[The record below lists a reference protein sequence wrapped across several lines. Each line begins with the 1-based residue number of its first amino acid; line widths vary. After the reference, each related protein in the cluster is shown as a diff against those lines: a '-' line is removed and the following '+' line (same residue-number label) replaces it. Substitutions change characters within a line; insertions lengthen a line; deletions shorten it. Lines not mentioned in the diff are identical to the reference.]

1 MTSWRSGHPSPVAD
15 GEVLALSQD
24 MTISR
29 DEFLRSLPAAIGH
42 AAFRI
47 DSGAIRPLDS
57 RHNWRIAI
65 APLADLRIG
74 MLALP
79 RLHVEI
85 FLADCGA
92 DETAHFLERF
102 ELYFRRAG
110 G

>member
-1 MTSWRSGHPSPVAD
+1 
-15 GEVLALSQD
+15 

-47 DSGAIRPLDS
+47 DSGEIRPLDS
-57 RHNWRIAI
+57 RQNWRMVIAQ
-65 APLADLRIG
+65 LADLRIG

-79 RLHVEI
+79 RQHVEI
-85 FLADCGA
+85 FLADFDA
-92 DETAHFLERF
+92 DETEHFLARF